1 MFRLDRLVVISSVQ
15 EPSII
20 SRVET
25 LALKSLSELGT
36 VVHGCHSSTWE
47 VEADRPL

>member
-25 LALKSLSELGT
+25 LALKSLSELGDGGPWLSFQ
-36 VVHGCHSSTWE
+36 HLGG
-47 VEADRPL
+47 RGR